1 MPTWP
6 TMTPRRDSPDA
17 DGAAAGTSHADRLA
31 DWFRRFAEVECPD
44 LPLYRALCLIV
55 AEHPGLL
62 SVVLDARPGQWRPNI
77 LLAAV
82 HLLVR
87 RNPDAPLAAYFPTAS
102 STPRPPDD
110 ALASALAEFIERHA
124 DEIAELVST
133 RSTQTNEVNRSC
145 LWFVAWHEE
154 QRAANAQLA
163 VIEVGAS
170 AGLNLMVERYSY
182 DFGDGL
188 LRGDRASS
196 VRLGCALSGV
206 RDLPADA
213 PQPVWRLGID
223 REPIDLA
230 DADKRD
236 WLQACIWPEQPER
249 HARYVAA
256 AASALEATPPVIRGD
271 AVGSISAAAAAAPDD
286 AHLVIVTSWVLT
298 YLRRDDRVALRA
310 ALDAIGERR
319 DLTWLSAEGAGVVP
333 GLRTVDAWRNDTLV
347 HRVRWRGGHVD
358 EQLVA
363 RCHPHLR
370 WLEWLDG
377 SPPA

>member
-1 MPTWP
+1 M
-6 TMTPRRDSPDA
+6 
-17 DGAAAGTSHADRLA
+17 
-31 DWFRRFAEVECPD
+31 
-44 LPLYRALCLIV
+44 
-55 AEHPGLL
+55 
-62 SVVLDARPGQWRPNI
+62 
-77 LLAAV
+77 
-82 HLLVR
+82 
-87 RNPDAPLAAYFPTAS
+87 
-102 STPRPPDD
+102 
-110 ALASALAEFIERHA
+110 
-124 DEIAELVST
+124 
-133 RSTQTNEVNRSC
+133 
-145 LWFVAWHEE
+145 
-154 QRAANAQLA
+154 
-163 VIEVGAS
+163 GAS

-196 VRLGCALSGV
+196 VRLSCALSGV

-230 DADKRD
+230 DADQRD